1 MPMLNF
7 ARAHGPPEINTTA
20 LAARRAIDADS
31 SVDFSRGARA
41 GEVNCTQSCLKNVGQ
56 NPSFLVF
63 LEYCSRIAPR
73 CGRPF

>member
-7 ARAHGPPEINTTA
+7 ARARGPPEINTTA
-20 LAARRAIDADS
+20 LAAHAIDADS

-41 GEVNCTQSCLKNVGQ
+41 GEVNCTQSCLKDVGQ
-56 NPSFLVF
+56 NPSFLLF
-63 LEYCSRIAPR
+63 LEYCSCIAPR